1 MTPLQRRPMAKFES
15 WSTAEYSKTEFSL
28 MAARPSY
35 SHTML
40 ETVAINLVPESR
52 RVLVLGLGAGIIP
65 GYFAQ
70 RGA

>member
-1 MTPLQRRPMAKFES
+1 MTLQCRPRAAEFES
-15 WSTAEYSKTEFSL
+15 WSTTEYSKTEFSL